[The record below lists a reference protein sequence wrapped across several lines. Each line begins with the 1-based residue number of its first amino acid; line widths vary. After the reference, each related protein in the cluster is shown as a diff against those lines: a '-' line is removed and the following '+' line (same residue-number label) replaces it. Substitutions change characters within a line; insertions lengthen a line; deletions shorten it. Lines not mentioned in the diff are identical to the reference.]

1 MLNIIKKNTFLILIF
16 ISTLSIGFITFLTF
30 INKSFV
36 ELNETNLQLLLILN
50 IVLLLIF
57 FFIIYREISFSLKN
71 KSINDYT
78 SRASI
83 KYITFFSLFTLIPS
97 ILIAV
102 FSLFL
107 FSFALDKY
115 LDKKITSAVNNSYKI
130 AKNYVEEVRNKIESD
145 IVLISLNL
153 NKNINIYYDNP
164 NLFKNILK
172 NHKLRRNLDHIYLVD
187 SAGNLIISANLNDS
201 EFIPPSDKALNL
213 VLTDDR
219 PLKIID
225 AYENKSAAIIKLP
238 GYIDTYLYIVKFLD
252 TEISNYLKETSE
264 AISFYYTVEN
274 KRIGIKISFVLIY
287 LVVVSLMLFLSISMA
302 IKFSSRFFTSINNLI
317 TASTSIS
324 DGNLDAKVP
333 VIKSDDELEKL
344 NRNFN
349 LMIDK
354 LKDQQ
359 DKLLLTAR
367 HEAWENVARKLAHE
381 IKNPLT
387 PIQLSTDR
395 LKHKYLNLIKDDN
408 KKDFENYLKTIDK
421 QIKEIENLVNEFS
434 DFARMP
440 KPIFKKT
447 DIIKVIESNVSLLEV
462 IDKKIDIKII
472 NYKKNII
479 VECDEDQIRRVFLN
493 IVKNAIESIQ
503 EKSEK
508 SAEFD
513 KKIDIEI
520 SDENDYITVTV
531 QDNGTGLP
539 DKNLN
544 EILKPYYT
552 TKIKGSGL
560 GLSIV
565 SKIINDHNGK
575 IQFISKNVG
584 AKILITLP
592 KNV

>member
-1 MLNIIKKNTFLILIF
+1 MLNIIKKNIFLILVF

-57 FFIIYREISFSLKN
+57 FFIIYREISVSLKK
-71 KSINDYT
+71 KSPNDYT
-78 SRASI
+78 SRAGI

-187 SAGNLIISANLNDS
+187 SAGNLIVSPNLNDS

-213 VLTDDR
+213 ILTDDR

-274 KRIGIKISFVLIY
+274 KRTGIKISFVLIY

-317 TASTSIS
+317 TASSSIS

-333 VIKSDDELEKL
+333 EIKSDDELEKL

-359 DKLLLTAR
+359 DKLLLKAR

-479 VECDEDQIRRVFLN
+479 IECDEDQISRVFLN

-544 EILKPYYT
+544 EIVKPYYT

-575 IQFISKNVG
+575 IQFISKKVG